1 MKKYPLALL
10 ATLAALAP
18 FGSAIATE
26 NGQLRALLGAP
37 SYELATPQFPGWY
50 GQLWLQHYSAHQ
62 LKGDDGQALQM
73 QASTPLGTLP
83 VQVQGSIQ
91 ADVFVARGTWVTDK
105 LLADGRLGFSATL
118 PLVRQRND
126 IRFSATLP
134 AGAPAAAAAALQSQ
148 LDALGAQRSGSRSGQ
163 GDLDLAG
170 FVDWQNDD
178 SRLVL
183 GLSVVAP
190 TGAYDAKEAV
200 NPGAGRFWT
209 VRPLLLASKVWE
221 NGLELGLRATY
232 SLNTR
237 NTATDLRSGQYLH
250 ADYAAM
256 YRVNDEWRLGLQ
268 GYLVEQ
274 TTHDSGPGVASN
286 GNKARVRALGPM
298 LAYVSEGGVW
308 SADVKVLKEFA
319 VRNRPQGTTT
329 WVRLNL
335 RLD

>member
-1 MKKYPLALL
+1 MKKYTLAL
-10 ATLAALAP
+10 LAALAP
-18 FGSAIATE
+18 MGSALATE

-50 GQLWLQHYSAHQ
+50 GQLWLQHYSAKR
-62 LKGDDGQALQM
+62 LKGEDGQALQT
-73 QASTPLGTLP
+73 QAATPLGTLP
-83 VQVQGSIQ
+83 VQIQGEIE
-91 ADVFVARGTWVTDK
+91 ADVFVARGTWVTEK
-105 LLADGRLGFSATL
+105 LVADGRLGFSATL

-126 IRFSATLP
+126 IHLSATLP
-134 AGAPAAAAAALQSQ
+134 AGVPAGAATAVQNL
-148 LDALGAQRSGSRSGQ
+148 LDQQGAQRSGSKSGH

-178 SRLVL
+178 SRFVL

-190 TGAYDAKEAV
+190 TGAYDSQRAV
-200 NPGAGRFWT
+200 NPGAGKFWT
-209 VRPLLLASKVWE
+209 VRPLLLASRVWE

-232 SLNTR
+232 SVNTR
-237 NTATDLRSGQYLH
+237 NSATDVRSGQYLH

-256 YRVNDEWRLGLQ
+256 YRVNDDWRLGLQ

-274 TTHDSGPGVASN
+274 TTRDDGPGVAAS

>member
-1 MKKYPLALL
+1 MKKYTLAL
-10 ATLAALAP
+10 LAALAP
-18 FGSAIATE
+18 MGSALATE

-37 SYELATPQFPGWY
+37 SYELTSPQFPGWY
-50 GQLWLQHYSAHQ
+50 GQLWLQHYSARR

-73 QASTPLGTLP
+73 QAATPLGALP
-83 VQVQGSIQ
+83 VQVQGEIE
-91 ADVFVARGTWVTDK
+91 ADVLVARGTWVTEK
-105 LLADGRLGFSATL
+105 LVADGRLGFSATL

-126 IRFSATLP
+126 IQLSATLP
-134 AGAPAAAAAALQSQ
+134 AGVPAGAAAAVQNL
-148 LDALGAQRSGSRSGQ
+148 LDQQGAQRSGSKSGP

-170 FVDWQNDD
+170 FVDWQQDD

-190 TGAYDAKEAV
+190 TGAYDAQRAV
-200 NPGAGRFWT
+200 NPGAGKFWT
-209 VRPLLLASKVWE
+209 VRPLMLASKVWE
-221 NGLELGLRATY
+221 NGVELGLRATY
-232 SLNTR
+232 SVNTR
-237 NTATDLRSGQYLH
+237 NTATDVRSGQYLH
-250 ADYAAM
+250 VDYAAM
-256 YRVNDEWRLGLQ
+256 YRVNDAWRLGVQ

-274 TTHDSGPGVASN
+274 TTKDNGPGVAAS

-298 LAYVSEGGVW
+298 LAYVSEDGVW